1 MDCTDTVRLPDIG
14 LMASLARAGLDTG
27 DPCWMDTPYFNNGS
41 MVRILGSDGYFYM
54 RDASD
59 TWGVRPV
66 ILLPAD
72 LSYQGSGTPADP
84 FRIGYDAAS
93 QTHG

>member
-1 MDCTDTVRLPDIG
+1 MKKVPLSQALRSE
-14 LMASLARAGLDTG
+14 SLE
-27 DPCWMDTPYFNNGS
+27 TPYYNNGS

-66 ILLPAD
+66 IVLPAD